1 MAAWFR
7 HLLPQFGRCA
17 DQPCCC
23 EQLIDRN
30 DLVIAGSEKKD
41 WCAKLRQID
50 LLPKGDKTPFSDL
63 VFLE

>member
-7 HLLPQFGRCA
+7 HLLQQFGRRA
-17 DQPCCC
+17 NKPCRC
-23 EQLIDRN
+23 EQLIDRS

-50 LLPKGDKTPFSDL
+50 LLPKGDKAPFSDL